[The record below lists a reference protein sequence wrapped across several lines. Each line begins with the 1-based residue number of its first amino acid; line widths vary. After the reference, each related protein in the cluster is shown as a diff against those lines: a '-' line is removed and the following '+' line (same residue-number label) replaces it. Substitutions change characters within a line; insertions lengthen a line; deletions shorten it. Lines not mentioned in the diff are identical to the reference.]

1 MDKDT
6 IQKIV
11 VMYLSANEE
20 TKQEIKDVLKYLDM
34 LVKVKSW
41 LLLIERQQPHVYNIE
56 HKFDKTTIRG
66 QRYGTLR
73 V

>member
-1 MDKDT
+1 MNMDKDT

-34 LVKVKSW
+34 LNKVKS
-41 LLLIERQQPHVYNIE
+41 
-56 HKFDKTTIRG
+56 
-66 QRYGTLR
+66 
-73 V
+73 

>member
-11 VMYLSANEE
+11 VMYLSSNEE

-34 LVKVKSW
+34 LVKVKS
-41 LLLIERQQPHVYNIE
+41 
-56 HKFDKTTIRG
+56 
-66 QRYGTLR
+66 
-73 V
+73 

>member
-1 MDKDT
+1 MNMDKDT

-34 LVKVKSW
+34 LVKVKS
-41 LLLIERQQPHVYNIE
+41 
-56 HKFDKTTIRG
+56 
-66 QRYGTLR
+66 
-73 V
+73 